1 MNVQENT
8 RLALVAIAANK
19 LRAAL
24 TMLGILIG
32 VGAVITLL
40 AIGDGVT
47 RFVADQFIGLGTNLV
62 FVLPSD
68 DPDQGAT
75 LTIRDAEALADV
87 TAVPNTVG
95 VAPLVFR
102 RDELSYQG
110 SVYQTGV
117 RATTPDY
124 GPLRGYT
131 VSRGRFIDIGDY
143 NGRSRVV
150 VIGQDVVNNLFP
162 PDVDPLGSD
171 IRIRGLNFRV
181 IGILEERG
189 GGVFGSEDDLIILP
203 LTTAQERLYNLRTR
217 SGELRVDMILIQ
229 AVSSEAVADVVI
241 DTAEVMRQQH
251 RITFR
256 DDDDFLLLTQEDF
269 LSSFGAV
276 TGVLTLF
283 LGAIA
288 SISLLVGGI
297 GIMNIMLVSV
307 TERTREIGLRKAVG
321 AKRRDILGQF
331 LTEAVV
337 ISLIGGFVGII
348 LGTMGAYA
356 VQLVVPE
363 LDTAVTLQSISLA
376 VGFSLAVGL
385 FFGIYPA
392 MRAARLHPIEALRFE

>member
-1 MNVQENT
+1 MNIQENT
-8 RLALVAIAANK
+8 RLALLAIAANK

-68 DPDQGAT
+68 DPSRGNA
-75 LTIRDAEALADV
+75 LTMGDALALADD

-95 VAPLVFR
+95 VAPIVFR
-102 RDELSYQG
+102 QDNLSYQG
-110 SVYQTGV
+110 TVYRTSVQ
-117 RATTPDY
+117 ATTPDY

-131 VSRGRFIDIGDY
+131 VNRGRFIDVGDY

-150 VIGQDVVNNLFP
+150 VIGPDVVTNLFP
-162 PDVDPLGSD
+162 PDVDPLGAD
-171 IRIRGLNFRV
+171 IRIRGLTFRV
-181 IGILEERG
+181 VGILDERG
-189 GGVFGSEDDLIILP
+189 GGAFGSEDDLIILP

-229 AVSSEAVADVVI
+229 AIDSEAISDIVI
-241 DTAEVMRQQH
+241 DAANVLREQH

-256 DDDDFLLLTQEDF
+256 DEDDFLLLTQEDF

-321 AKRRDILGQF
+321 AKRRDILSQF
-331 LTEAVV
+331 LTEAVI
-337 ISLIGGFVGII
+337 ISLMGGFIGIV
-348 LGTMGAYA
+348 LGTIGAYVA
-356 VQLVVPE
+356 QLVVPE
-363 LDTAVTLQSISLA
+363 LDTAVTLRSIGLA

>member
-1 MNVQENT
+1 MNIQENT
-8 RLALVAIAANK
+8 RLALLAIAANK

-68 DPDQGAT
+68 DPSRGNA
-75 LTIRDAEALADV
+75 LTMGDALALADD

-95 VAPLVFR
+95 VAPIVFR
-102 RDELSYQG
+102 QDNLSYQG
-110 SVYQTGV
+110 TIYRTSVQ
-117 RATTPDY
+117 ATTPDY

-131 VSRGRFIDIGDY
+131 VNRGRFIDVGDY

-150 VIGQDVVNNLFP
+150 VIGPDVVTNLFP
-162 PDVDPLGSD
+162 PDVDPLGAD
-171 IRIRGLNFRV
+171 IRIRGLTFRV
-181 IGILEERG
+181 VGILDERG
-189 GGVFGSEDDLIILP
+189 GGAFGSEDDLIILP

-229 AVSSEAVADVVI
+229 AIDSEAISDIVI
-241 DTAEVMRQQH
+241 DAANVLREQH

-256 DDDDFLLLTQEDF
+256 DEDDFLLLTQEDF

-321 AKRRDILGQF
+321 AKRRDILSQF
-331 LTEAVV
+331 LTEAVI
-337 ISLIGGFVGII
+337 ISLMGGFIGIV
-348 LGTMGAYA
+348 LGTIGAYVA
-356 VQLVVPE
+356 QLVVPE
-363 LDTAVTLQSISLA
+363 LDTAVTLRSIGLA